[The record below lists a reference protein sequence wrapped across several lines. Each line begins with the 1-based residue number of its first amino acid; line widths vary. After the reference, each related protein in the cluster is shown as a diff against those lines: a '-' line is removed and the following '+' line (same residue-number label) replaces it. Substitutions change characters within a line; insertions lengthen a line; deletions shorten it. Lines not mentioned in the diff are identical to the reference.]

1 MPLNVLY
8 PPIKK
13 PRPRLGKT
21 RCMLFTL
28 PNETERLKR
37 KRWKTVDVENVNK
50 MIAGVATV
58 TTD

>member
-1 MPLNVLY
+1 MHLNALY
-8 PPIKK
+8 PPVKK
-13 PRPRLGKT
+13 PRSRLGKT

-37 KRWKTVDVENVNK
+37 KRRKTVDVENVNK
-50 MIAGVATV
+50 MIAGVAIV